1 MNKFPELTQKVKF
14 QLLKKEVSKLI
25 SKNEHNL
32 IFDDKLEILFNT
44 LVDDAAVS
52 GLLKKETT
60 KDKKHTTLGKS
71 FNWSQYFQRESISGN
86 NHDIISKLNPKT
98 EHNRKPGHNSKD
110 NSNSIIASVDELD
123 LEKFEYMVF
132 DTITET
138 SWNLKVIDLP
148 YLKIKKESSIFTII
162 NENNFRDPFQVMNNI
177 SKYTKVQDK
186 SKNWSLFGTNFEI
199 NTQIILRR
207 YI

>member
-25 SKNEHNL
+25 SKNEHKL

-44 LVDDAAVS
+44 LVGDATVS
-52 GLLKKETT
+52 DLHKNETT
-60 KDKKHTTLGKS
+60 KQKQQATSGKN
-71 FNWSQYFQRESISGN
+71 FNWSQYFQRENISDS
-86 NHDIISKLNPKT
+86 NHSVVSKLKPKT
-98 EHNRKPGHNSKD
+98 EHNKKHGHISKD
-110 NSNSIIASVDELD
+110 NNNSIIASVDDLD

-177 SKYTKVQDK
+177 SKYTQVPDK
-186 SKNWSLFGTNFEI
+186 NKNWSLFGTNNEI
-199 NTQIILRR
+199 NSQIILRR